1 MKIYETAVRKPVTT
15 ALIFI
20 GVVVFGLFSF
30 TRLSV
35 DLYPEIELNAVT
47 IMTTYSGASATDI
60 EQNVTKR
67 LEMSLSTVSDL
78 KRITST
84 SKDNISLI
92 TIEFEY
98 GTDMDEAVNDI
109 RTVIDMQRNFLPDD
123 TENPVI
129 LKFNSSMMPVAF
141 ISARSSQNSQG
152 LYKILEE
159 RVANPINRIN
169 GVASVSISGAPQRE
183 IQVLVDP
190 KKMEAYKLT
199 VEQISGLLAMENRN
213 IPGGSIDI
221 GSETFSVRVD
231 GEFKSSDEISEII
244 VGSFMGKNIYIKDVA
259 VVKDTLKERAT
270 EVYTNGER
278 SAMLVIQ
285 KQSGSNVV
293 EIADKINKEL
303 PIIRASLPPDVQLE
317 MVLDTSD
324 FIKSSINSLTE
335 TVLLAGIFVMIVV
348 LFFLGRWRATFIIIL
363 TIPVSLI
370 AAFIYLMITGNTLN
384 IISLSSLS
392 IAIGMVVDDAIVV
405 LENITSHIEK
415 GSKPKDAAIYATN
428 EVAVAVVASTLTI
441 VAVFFPLTMVTGLAG
456 IMFKQ
461 LGWIVTIIIT
471 VSTIA
476 ALTLTPMLSSRI
488 LKKDPKR
495 SKGFMF
501 FYSPIE
507 RGLNSLDSW
516 YARMLG
522 WALKHRFL
530 VFAASFLLFVSSIM
544 LLTKVGTD
552 FFPASDN
559 SQISIVVELPVGTR
573 VEQAKRLN
581 QYIYGAWK
589 EKYPEIEVLQASMG
603 QSDGSNI
610 FMSLGS
616 SGSHLISYTA
626 RLSES
631 RGRKR
636 DIFEISDLMREDL
649 MAIPELYRFEV
660 IPGGS
665 NEGMGSGGSNLE
677 LDVLGYNMDDAAVV
691 AEQVAEIMRNTQGL
705 RDVKLSREDY
715 MPQLR
720 VQFDRKKLAMN
731 GITLT
736 SAATVVRN
744 RINGVITT
752 RYREDGEEYDIVVRN
767 SIENR
772 SDIEDIKSILLYN
785 SQGKM
790 IRLSEV
796 GEVLEDFAPPSIEHL
811 DRERVIK
818 VTGSIYNRA
827 LGDIA
832 KEVTAKT
839 DEIQLPQNIVVKM
852 SGSYEE
858 QQESFADMLT
868 LLLLVVMLT
877 YIVMAAQFESFRD
890 PFIIMFSL
898 PFAFTG
904 VFTALWLTETSL
916 SLIALIGAVML
927 VGIVVKN
934 GIVLIDYINL
944 NKERGMSVMRSVVSG
959 GRSRLR
965 PVLMTTLT
973 TILGMLPMA
982 IGIGEGSEIWQPMGI
997 SIIGGLTV
1005 STILTLVVIPTV
1017 YCSFHAGDI
1026 KRRRRAYAK
1035 LSNNTNNP
1043 KWGKNR

>member
-20 GVVVFGLFSF
+20 GIVVFGLFSF
-30 TRLSV
+30 SRLSV

-47 IMTTYSGASATDI
+47 VMTTYSGASATDI

-67 LEMSLSTVSDL
+67 MEMALSTVSDL
-78 KRITST
+78 KRISST

-109 RTVIDMQRNFLPDD
+109 RAVIDMQRNFLPEE

-129 LKFNSSMMPVAF
+129 LKFNSTMMPIAF
-141 ISARSSQNSQG
+141 LSARTTQNTQG

-159 RVANPINRIN
+159 KVANPINRIN

-183 IQVLVDP
+183 VQVLVDP

-199 VEQISGLLAMENRN
+199 IEQLSGLLALENRN
-213 IPGGSIDI
+213 IPGGNIDI
-221 GSETFSVRVD
+221 GSETYSVKVD
-231 GEFKSSDEISEII
+231 GEFKTSDDLKEIV
-244 VGSFMGKNIYIKDVA
+244 VGSFMGRNIYLKDVA
-259 VVKDTLKERAT
+259 SVKDTLKERST
-270 EVYTNGER
+270 EVFTNGER
-278 SAMLVIQ
+278 SAMIVIQ

-293 EIADKINKEL
+293 EIADKINEEL
-303 PIIRASLPPDVQLE
+303 PAIKASLPPDVKIE

-405 LENITSHIEK
+405 LENITTHIER
-415 GSKPKDAAIYATN
+415 GSKPRDAAIYATN

-461 LGWIVTIIIT
+461 LGWIVTIIIV

-476 ALTLTPMLSSRI
+476 ALTLTPMMSSRM
-488 LKKDPKR
+488 LKKDAKR
-495 SKGFMF
+495 SKAFMF
-501 FYSPIE
+501 FYAPIE
-507 RGLNSLDSW
+507 RGLDNLDAW
-516 YARMLG
+516 YANLLR
-522 WALKHRFL
+522 WALSHRKTVFTGAIILFL
-530 VFAASFLLFVSSIM
+530 SSIM

-552 FFPASDN
+552 FFPESDN
-559 SQISIVVELPVGTR
+559 SQIAINVELPVGTR
-573 VEQAKRLN
+573 IEQARNLN
-581 QYIYGAWK
+581 TYLFNQWK
-589 EKYPEIEVLQASMG
+589 EKYPEIEVLQTSMG
-603 QSDGSNI
+603 QSDGSNV
-610 FMSLGS
+610 FMSLRN
-616 SGSHLISYTA
+616 SGTHIISYTA
-626 RLSES
+626 RLKDLKDRE
-631 RGRKR
+631 R

-649 MAIPELYRFEV
+649 ISIPEIYRYEV

-665 NEGMGSGGSNLE
+665 NPGMGTGGSTFE
-677 LDVLGYNMDDAAVV
+677 MDVLGYNMDDAAKV
-691 AEQVAEIMRNTQGL
+691 ADQVANIMRNTQGL
-705 RDVKLSREDY
+705 RDIKLSREDF

-720 VQFDRKKLAMN
+720 VEFDRAKLAMN
-731 GITLT
+731 GISLT
-736 SAATVVRN
+736 SAATIVRN

-752 RYREDGEEYDIVVRN
+752 RFREDGEEYDIVVRN
-767 SIENR
+767 
-772 SDIEDIKSILLYN
+772 DIKFRTSIDDIKEIMLY
-785 SQGKM
+785 SATGKSV
-790 IRLSEV
+790 RLSEV
-796 GEVLEDFAPPSIEHL
+796 GRVIEDFAPPAIEHL

-818 VTGSIYNRA
+818 VTGSIYKRA

-832 KEVTAKT
+832 KEVTAKVEDIT
-839 DEIQLPQNIVVKM
+839 LPSNIAVEL

-858 QQESFADMLT
+858 QQDSFKDMFT

-904 VFTALWLTETSL
+904 VFVALWMTGTSL

-944 NKERGMSVMRSVVSG
+944 NKERGMSVIRSVVSG

-965 PVLMTTLT
+965 PVLMTTIT
-973 TILGMLPMA
+973 TILGMFPMA
-982 IGIGEGSEIWQPMGI
+982 MGIGEGSEIWQPMGI

-1005 STILTLVVIPTV
+1005 STILTLIVIPTI
-1017 YCSFHAGDI
+1017 YCSFHARDI
-1026 KRRRRAYAK
+1026 KKMRKKHAFLNA
-1035 LSNNTNNP
+1035 NN
-1043 KWGKNR
+1043 